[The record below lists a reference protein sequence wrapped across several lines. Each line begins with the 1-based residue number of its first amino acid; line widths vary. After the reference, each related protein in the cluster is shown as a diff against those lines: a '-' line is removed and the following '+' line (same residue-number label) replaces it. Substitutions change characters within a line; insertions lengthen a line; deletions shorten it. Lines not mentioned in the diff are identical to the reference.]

1 MYVLVPRYKLYPPAI
16 ATKLRRHCWTTCVL
30 SGPCAAV
37 AAAAL
42 SASTLRRSRPT
53 VDSALR
59 RLNMQWVS
67 LLAGVLLALL
77 STHTCA
83 AEPLHL
89 GAADARPVLPLTE
102 GQLGTTPKPPPGN
115 VSAVEELLDR
125 VLPGAREHFQ
135 LAIDSSAC
143 SSAGCFTLEDG
154 SDGTIKVTGSS
165 ASDVSAGVGSY
176 LMDHANMTIGWPRG
190 GGQNLVMPKSWPKL
204 GRKLAKQRNTPWS
217 YIMNVCTHSY
227 SLVWYSWQD
236 WEAFIDWQALWG
248 INLNLAM
255 TGQEEVQWK
264 VFTQLGLN
272 DSEIRGWF
280 NGPALLT
287 WSRGQNEYGAGIAGP
302 LPRSWMKSQWHLQK
316 KILAR
321 YRQLG
326 IVGQLPGF
334 QGNMPVGIKALKQD
348 SNISVQ
354 GATGWIDSLDP
365 LYAEVADLWMKTLVA
380 DFGTDHWYQL
390 DGYLN
395 GGTAPW
401 MDATAQSDLGRDSLL
416 LRPLQPINPLLPV
429 SLTAPA
435 VRNRIDGDPAWKARG
450 VAAYTG
456 LNRTD
461 PDAVWSFQGFAF
473 VGWSTDEKA
482 AWLKGFIDAVPEH
495 HFNVIDMGYSG
506 SGEWHKVCALD
517 SPCHIGRCP
526 PCCPLAHT
534 SGGCVRWW
542 QWNDSSFFDAKYVWT
557 ALMNFGGTNGNSLR
571 RMSLLRDFSRS
582 IGIGG
587 GFACGHNAY

>member
-1 MYVLVPRYKLYPPAI
+1 MLSWAAVFGL
-16 ATKLRRHCWTTCVL
+16 VL
-30 SGPCAAV
+30 SGYTVTAV
-37 AAAAL
+37 
-42 SASTLRRSRPT
+42 
-53 VDSALR
+53 VHEDK
-59 RLNMQWVS
+59 
-67 LLAGVLLALL
+67 
-77 STHTCA
+77 
-83 AEPLHL
+83 
-89 GAADARPVLPLTE
+89 LPLV
-102 GQLGTTPKPPPGN
+102 GAGTTPRPPLGN

-135 LAIDSSAC
+135 LAIDASAC
-143 SSAGCFTLEDG
+143 ASNAGCFTLEDG
-154 SDGTIKVTGSS
+154 LGGTIKVTGSTT
-165 ASDVSAGVGSY
+165 SDVTAGVGAY

-190 GGQNLVMPKSWPKL
+190 GGQNLFLPQHWPTL
-204 GRKLAKQRNTPWS
+204 GQKVTKQRNTPWS

-227 SLVWYSWQD
+227 SLVWYSWAD

-272 DSEIRGWF
+272 DSEIRSWF

-302 LPRSWMKSQWHLQK
+302 LPRSWMKNQWDLQK

-334 QGNMPVGIKALKQD
+334 QGNVPVGIKALRQD
-348 SNISVQ
+348 ANISVQ

-401 MDATAQSDLGRDSLL
+401 MNTANRFDLRQDE
-416 LRPLQPINPLLPV
+416 PLLPGAQYTNQLV
-429 SLTAPA
+429 PGVAHAKRAP
-435 VRNRIDGDPAWKARG
+435 IDGDPAWKARG

-456 LNRTD
+456 D
-461 PDAVWSFQGFAF
+461 
-473 VGWSTDEKA
+473 
-482 AWLKGFIDAVPEH
+482 
-495 HFNVIDMGYSG
+495 
-506 SGEWHKVCALD
+506 
-517 SPCHIGRCP
+517 
-526 PCCPLAHT
+526 
-534 SGGCVRWW
+534 
-542 QWNDSSFFDAKYVWT
+542 WNPFLTISQYD
-557 ALMNFGGTNGNSLR
+557 
-571 RMSLLRDFSRS
+571 
-582 IGIGG
+582 
-587 GFACGHNAY
+587 